1 MLDAN
6 LLRNDLDAMA
16 ARLAD
21 RGYVLDTAA
30 YRALDERRRAVLQE
44 AEALKAERNRVSE
57 EVGRLKRA
65 KENADALIVQQRE
78 VGDRMKA
85 LELAEREAEAAF
97 RDFLAG
103 LPNPPHPSVPVG
115 KDEHANVE
123 IKRWGQI
130 PAIEKPLDHV
140 ELGTKLGILDLDR
153 AAKLS
158 GARFAV
164 LKGLGAKLER
174 ALIAFML
181 DRQSAAGYEEVIPP
195 YLVNAES
202 MYGTGQL
209 PKFKEDLFRAP
220 RERSRFLELSPG
232 SKPSARDPKQF
243 HYSLSMQFKYAGGDF
258 LKVEMG
264 NYIIQAD
271 RSLPLDDAQL
281 KSAIKDSVRV
291 FEGSPTPLTEV
302 FNAAVEEKI
311 VDGLCAD
318 VIGEIEKEFASDP
331 SLYLIPTAE
340 VPVTNLYRDEIL
352 PAESLPLRHCAF
364 TPCFRSEAGSY
375 GKDTKGIIRQHQFHK
390 VELVAFTT
398 PEQAEAELE
407 RLTGNAE
414 AILEAL
420 GLPFRRVLL
429 CTGDMGF
436 SSQKTYDLEVWLP
449 SQNTYREI
457 SSCSWF
463 GDFQARRANIRCR
476 AKDGKPGYLHTLN
489 GSGLAVG
496 RTWVAVLENYQ
507 QPDGSIA
514 VPEALRPYLGGLEV
528 IR

>member
-6 LLRNDLDAMA
+6 LLRNDLDAVA
-16 ARLAD
+16 ARLSE
-21 RGYVLDTAA
+21 RGY
-30 YRALDERRRAVLQE
+30 ALDRARYQELDQRRRAALQE
-44 AEALKAERNRVSE
+44 AETLKAERNRVSE

-65 KENADALIVQQRE
+65 KENADHLIAQQRE
-78 VGDRMKA
+78 VGDKLKA
-85 LELAEREAEAAF
+85 LEAAEREIEAAF

-103 LPNPPHPSVPVG
+103 IPNPPHASVPSG
-115 KDEHANVE
+115 RDEHANVE
-123 IKRWGQI
+123 VKRWGQVPSI
-130 PAIEKPLDHV
+130 AAPKDHV
-140 ELGTKLGILDLDR
+140 ELGTALGILDLDR

-181 DRQSAAGYEEVIPP
+181 DRQTAAGYTEVIPP

-209 PKFKEDLFRAP
+209 PKFEQDLFRTSRGDGAP
-220 RERSRFLELSPG
+220 
-232 SKPSARDPKQF
+232 
-243 HYSLSMQFKYAGGDF
+243 
-258 LKVEMG
+258 
-264 NYIIQAD
+264 
-271 RSLPLDDAQL
+271 
-281 KSAIKDSVRV
+281 
-291 FEGSPTPLTEV
+291 
-302 FNAAVEEKI
+302 
-311 VDGLCAD
+311 
-318 VIGEIEKEFASDP
+318 
-331 SLYLIPTAE
+331 LYLIPTAE

-352 PAESLPLRHCAF
+352 PAETLPLRHCAF

-390 VELVAFTT
+390 VELVTFAAAD
-398 PEQAEAELE
+398 EAEAELE
-407 RLTGNAE
+407 RLTSNAE

-420 GLPFRRVLL
+420 GLPYRCVLL

-463 GDFQARRANIRCR
+463 GDFQARRANIRM
-476 AKDGKPGYLHTLN
+476 KGKEGKPAFVNTLN

-496 RTWVAVLENYQ
+496 RTWVAILENYQ
-507 QPDGSIA
+507 QPDGSIV
-514 VPEALRPYLGGLEV
+514 VPEALRPYLGAEV

>member
-6 LLRNDLDAMA
+6 LLRNDLDAVA
-16 ARLAD
+16 ARLAERGYTLD
-21 RGYVLDTAA
+21 RGRYQELD
-30 YRALDERRRAVLQE
+30 LRRRAVLQE
-44 AEALKAERNRVSE
+44 AEALKAERNRVSD

-65 KENADALIVQQRE
+65 KENADVLIAQQRE
-78 VGDRMKA
+78 VGDKLKA
-85 LELAEREAEAAF
+85 LEAAEREIEVAF

-103 LPNPPHPSVPVG
+103 IPNPPHASVPSG
-115 KDEHANVE
+115 RDEHANVE

-130 PAIEKPLDHV
+130 PVIQAPKDHV
-140 ELGTKLGILDLDR
+140 ELGTALGILDLDR

-164 LKGLGAKLER
+164 LKGQGAKLER
-174 ALIAFML
+174 ALITFML
-181 DRQSAAGYEEVIPP
+181 DRQTAAGYTEVIPP

-209 PKFKEDLFRAP
+209 PKFQEDLFRAP
-220 RERSRFLELSPG
+220 RERVRALELSFLR
-232 SKPSARDPKQF
+232 KPSAFRPEQF
-243 HYSLSMQFKYAGGDF
+243 HIYLPLEFRYSGGDLLR
-258 LKVEMG
+258 LKVG
-264 NYIIQAD
+264 GSVFYLPKNG
-271 RSLPLDDAQL
+271 PLDDESLRRTINESLRVFVAVPPKMEEIQDR
-281 KSAIKDSVRV
+281 SIIDDSVID
-291 FEGSPTPLTEV
+291 FFFCELM
-302 FNAAVEEKI
+302 
-311 VDGLCAD
+311 
-318 VIGEIEKEFASDP
+318 KEAEQEFSVDP

-352 PAESLPLRHCAF
+352 AAKTLPLRHCAF

-375 GKDTKGIIRQHQFHK
+375 GRDTKGIIRQHQFHK
-390 VELVAFTT
+390 VELVTFAAAD
-398 PEQAEAELE
+398 QAEAELE
-407 RLTGNAE
+407 RLTSDAE

-420 GLPFRRVLL
+420 ELPYRRVLL

-463 GDFQARRANIRCR
+463 GDFQTRRANIRT
-476 AKDGKPGYLHTLN
+476 KGKEGKPTFAHTLN

-507 QPDGSIA
+507 QPDGSIR
-514 VPEALRPYLGGLEV
+514 VPDVLRPYLGAEV

>member
-6 LLRNDLDAMA
+6 LLRNDLDAVA

-21 RGYVLDTAA
+21 RGYVLDTAG

-65 KENADALIVQQRE
+65 KENADALIATQRE
-78 VGDRMKA
+78 VGDKLKA

-103 LPNPPHPSVPVG
+103 LPNLPHPSVPKG

-130 PAIEKPLDHV
+130 PAIETPLDHV

-181 DRQSAAGYEEVIPP
+181 DRQTAAGYEEVIPP

-209 PKFKEDLFRAP
+209 PKFEQDLFKIPGEFAP
-220 RERSRFLELSPG
+220 EHLYEIGNVKFTYQQIAENKLVLE
-232 SKPSARDPKQF
+232 
-243 HYSLSMQFKYAGGDF
+243 
-258 LKVEMG
+258 VIV
-264 NYIIQAD
+264 NY
-271 RSLPLDDAQL
+271 
-281 KSAIKDSVRV
+281 
-291 FEGSPTPLTEV
+291 
-302 FNAAVEEKI
+302 KI
-311 VDGLCAD
+311 VDQLIWNFGTDKTTRLKEFIRENIQAWAPGANWEEEATYRD
-318 VIGEIEKEFASDP
+318 LFERFREIEKQGRRTNP
-331 SLYLIPTAE
+331 LYLIPTAE

-352 PAESLPLRHCAF
+352 PAETLPLRHCAF

-390 VELVAFTT
+390 VELVAFTG

-420 GLPFRRVLL
+420 GLPYRRVLL

-476 AKDGKPGYLHTLN
+476 PKDGKPAYLHTLN

-496 RTWVAVLENYQ
+496 RTWVAVLENDQ
-507 QPDGSIA
+507 QPDGSIV
-514 VPEALRPYLGGLEV
+514 VPEALRPYLGAEV

>member
-6 LLRNDLDAMA
+6 LLRNDLDAVA

-21 RGYVLDTAA
+21 RGY
-30 YRALDERRRAVLQE
+30 ALDRSRYQELDQRRRTALQQ

-65 KENADALIVQQRE
+65 KENADALIAQQRE
-78 VGDRMKA
+78 VGDQLKA
-85 LELAEREAEAAF
+85 LEAAEREIEAAF

-103 LPNPPHPSVPVG
+103 IPNPPHPSVPSG
-115 KDEHANVE
+115 RDEHGNAEV
-123 IKRWGQI
+123 KRWGTVPEI
-130 PAIEKPLDHV
+130 AAPKDHV
-140 ELGTKLGILDLDR
+140 ELGTALGILDLDR
-153 AAKLS
+153 AAKIS
-158 GARFAV
+158 GARFSV
-164 LKGLGAKLER
+164 LKGWGAKLER

-181 DRQSAAGYEEVIPP
+181 DRQAAAGYQEVIPP

-209 PKFKEDLFRAP
+209 PKFEQDLFRTSRGDGAP
-220 RERSRFLELSPG
+220 
-232 SKPSARDPKQF
+232 
-243 HYSLSMQFKYAGGDF
+243 
-258 LKVEMG
+258 
-264 NYIIQAD
+264 
-271 RSLPLDDAQL
+271 
-281 KSAIKDSVRV
+281 
-291 FEGSPTPLTEV
+291 
-302 FNAAVEEKI
+302 
-311 VDGLCAD
+311 
-318 VIGEIEKEFASDP
+318 
-331 SLYLIPTAE
+331 LYLIPTAE

-352 PAESLPLRHCAF
+352 PAEVLPLRHCAF

-390 VELVAFTT
+390 VELVTFAAAD
-398 PEQAEAELE
+398 QAEAELE
-407 RLTGNAE
+407 RLTADAE

-420 GLPFRRVLL
+420 GLPYRRVLL

-463 GDFQARRANIRCR
+463 GDFQARRANIRMKGR
-476 AKDGKPGYLHTLN
+476 EGKPAFAHTLN

-496 RTWVAVLENYQ
+496 RTWVALLENGQ
-507 QPDGSIA
+507 QPDGSIV
-514 VPEALRPYLGGLEV
+514 VPEALRPYLGTGV